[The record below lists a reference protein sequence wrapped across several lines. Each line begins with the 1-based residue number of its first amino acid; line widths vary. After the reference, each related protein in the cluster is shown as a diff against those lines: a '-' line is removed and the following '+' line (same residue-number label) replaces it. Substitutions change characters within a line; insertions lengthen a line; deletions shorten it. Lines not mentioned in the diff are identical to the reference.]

1 MSCIIVFRHPY
12 KIILATDSRSTSVG
26 EGARALIP
34 STNGGK
40 LGQYGPWTLALCGF
54 SRGPGVP
61 DVRAAL
67 GRGLAGAATLDA
79 AVRGVQGVFVSELL
93 PALAQARHYRAFAD
107 LFAAVNGTVLA
118 VLIAGLEDGRP
129 VLGSFGADFD
139 PQSGQAKMYGGALP
153 ASVTHYAIGQQL
165 ALDLTT
171 TEPRPA
177 WLERGD
183 AAAARRLLEM
193 QAAATPRY
201 VAPPFH
207 VKEITSC
214 LQPTN

>member
-1 MSCIIVFRHPY
+1 MSCIIVFRHPD

-34 STNGGK
+34 ATSGGK

-54 SRGPGVP
+54 SAGPGVP
-61 DVRAAL
+61 DVRAAI
-67 GRGLAGAATLDA
+67 GAELATAATLTEAVGA
-79 AVRGVQGVFVSELL
+79 AKRVFTGTLL
-93 PALAQARHYRAFAD
+93 PSLAQARHYRAFAD

-118 VLIAGLEDGRP
+118 VLMAGVEDGRP

-183 AAAARRLLEM
+183 AAAARRLLER
-193 QAAATPRY
+193 QAQATPRF
-201 VAPPFH
+201 VSGPFH
-207 VKEITSC
+207 VKEISAC
-214 LQPTN
+214 LQSTS